1 MERPDLI
8 KYYNSLGFKSD
19 IDYDMVVVKWNDIT
33 IGEMN
38 IKWCEVDDI
47 LEYYKEYEPGDR
59 MRIEMSNYGRYY

>member
-19 IDYDMVVVKWNDIT
+19 IDYDMVIMKWNDII

-38 IKWCEVDDI
+38 IRWCEVDDI
-47 LEYYKEYEPGDR
+47 LEYYKEYEKK
-59 MRIEMSNYGRYY
+59 